1 MVPAS
6 HQLSLH
12 LMEKCPACRSAIPM
26 QNIHILDE
34 TEMNMLA
41 HLSCTRCNNKYL
53 TYIMHQPNGLIGNA
67 VLTDLTYDET
77 ISSLGAK
84 RIDEDTVLALY
95 QRTHRPDFINELTNS
110 IKRS

>member
-41 HLSCTRCNNKYL
+41 HLSCARCNNKYL

-67 VLTDLTYDET
+67 VLTDLTYNET
-77 ISSLGAK
+77 VSSLDGK
-84 RIDEDTVLALY
+84 RIDEDALLVLY
-95 QRTHRPDFINELTNS
+95 QLVHRADFITQLTNS
-110 IKRS
+110 IKQ